1 MTFIGYKIQYFLCYS
16 HISYKLNVVTY
27 FFSGLTTLQAMN
39 NTAPIIITLPVS
51 QSVVRNLTDD
61 IETRW
66 LQMILNVIKRSN
78 LPTNSY
84 NIAIMVFIF
93 IVLIMVVLRYIIK
106 HRHRF
111 PCTMKKIEIQENL
124 KVDELS

>member
-1 MTFIGYKIQYFLCYS
+1 ME
-16 HISYKLNVVTY
+16 
-27 FFSGLTTLQAMN
+27 N
-39 NTAPIIITLPVS
+39 NNNNGTVYINIPVS

-84 NIAIMVFIF
+84 NIAILVFIF
-93 IVLIMVVLRYIIK
+93 ILLTMVILRYIIK
-106 HRHRF
+106 HRHQF
-111 PCTMKKIEIQENL
+111 PCTMKKIKIQENL
-124 KVDELS
+124 KTNEMP